1 VTPVAAPAR
10 RATKTTVARAPRTNV
25 QHPEIAAVAPAAEPA
40 PAAVAPTESGDTSS
54 AVAARYVAV
63 GKALRGSSDELW
75 ARYRLIRINDA
86 LRSEASRREVLATLT
101 DIERAR
107 SSAR

>member
-1 VTPVAAPAR
+1 VQQ
-10 RATKTTVARAPRTNV
+10 TV
-25 QHPEIAAVAPAAEPA
+25 IAAAVEATPA
-40 PAAVAPTESGDTSS
+40 VVVHTELVDTAS
-54 AVAARYVAV
+54 ALAARYVAV

-86 LRSEASRREVLATLT
+86 LKTEASRRETLALLS

-107 SSAR
+107 TTGR